1 MTVLGLFYCHRITFL
16 GINYHDEK
24 MYQLV
29 CFNSC
34 DMHKEL
40 FKKKQSEKT
49 YDWRVL
55 DTILAENKIG
65 YHRNGADFCGWQTIK
80 PPYIVEEPNRTI
92 EFSSLYNHCT

>member
-1 MTVLGLFYCHRITFL
+1 MTVLGLFYCHRIKFL

-40 FKKKQSEKT
+40 FQKSNAKKPMIEESWT
-49 YDWRVL
+49 HFWP
-55 DTILAENKIG
+55 KI
-65 YHRNGADFCGWQTIK
+65 K
-80 PPYIVEEPNRTI
+80 LVTI
-92 EFSSLYNHCT
+92 ETGQISVDDKQLNPLI

>member
-1 MTVLGLFYCHRITFL
+1 MHKTLINRYELSKDEKTASQTIFNLLKMTVLGLFYCHRIIFL

-40 FKKKQSEKT
+40 LLKNKAKKPM
-49 YDWRVL
+49 
-55 DTILAENKIG
+55 I
-65 YHRNGADFCGWQTIK
+65 
-80 PPYIVEEPNRTI
+80 EE
-92 EFSSLYNHCT
+92 SLTHF